1 LSQIYTVGPSLTSP
15 RRSVALAMQIV
26 HTPQAPAP
34 IGPYSQ
40 AVRHGDLLYISG
52 QIALDPQTGSLVGQ
66 NVKEE
71 THQVMR
77 NLVAILEAG
86 GSSLAK
92 VLKASI
98 FLSSMDHFAA
108 MNAVYGSYFEEG
120 SVPARETVAVLGLPR
135 GVNVE
140 ISMIAAL

>member
-1 LSQIYTVGPSLTSP
+1 METI
-15 RRSVALAMQIV
+15 

-71 THQVMR
+71 TQQVMR
-77 NLVAILEAG
+77 NLAAILQAG
-86 GSSLAK
+86 GSSFAK

-120 SVPARETVAVLGLPR
+120 AVPARETVAVLGLPR

>member
-1 LSQIYTVGPSLTSP
+1 
-15 RRSVALAMQIV
+15 MQIV
-26 HTPQAPAP
+26 QTPQAPAP

-77 NLVAILEAG
+77 NLAAILEAG

-108 MNAVYGSYFEEG
+108 MNAVYGSYFG
-120 SVPARETVAVLGLPR
+120 DDHVPARETVAVLGLPR

>member
-1 LSQIYTVGPSLTSP
+1 
-15 RRSVALAMQIV
+15 MQIV